1 MKSSFLSTAALLLS
15 LSKLTLSQRVMT
27 VAYDEVYDNANM
39 DLLTTACSDGS
50 NGLVTKGF
58 SVAGDLPIFPR
69 VGAAFSVGGWN
80 SPSCGKCYKLTFEE
94 TGVEIPVIAI
104 DHAGS
109 GFNLAKEA
117 MDELTGGRAAEL
129 GRVDMSVTEAAPGD
143 CGM

>member
-1 MKSSFLSTAALLLS
+1 MKLSILSTAALLS
-15 LSKLTLSQRVMT
+15 LSKLTLSQQVMT

-69 VGAAFSVGGWN
+69 VGAAFSVESWN
-80 SPSCGKCYKLTFEE
+80 SPNCGKCYKLTFGE

-109 GFNLAKEA
+109 GFTLAKAA
-117 MDELTGGRAAEL
+117 MDELTRGRAAEL
-129 GRVDMSVTEAAPGD
+129 GRVDMTVTEAAPED